1 MTAQKR
7 PAWQIWSDRKGRF
20 SPLRLI
26 VLIALIVPVLIA
38 LHDAQAIAHGARP
51 INNLIH
57 RTGFWALI
65 FLLASLAVTPL
76 RAILRYGTL
85 IDVRRMIGVAGF
97 LYAAAHIL
105 LFVADQQFDLVK
117 TGIEIVSRV
126 YLIIGFIA
134 LAGLAILAA
143 TSTDAMTRRL
153 GGLNW
158 RRLHSVVYVV
168 ALLALIHFFQQ
179 TKSDVSVPT
188 FVAGIFGWLMG
199 YRVLAKYLGT
209 QGEVPAWAL
218 LSLSVIVSGLTFA
231 AEAVGIGIAFNVS
244 PWRVLQTAFD
254 VEADIRPGWLVLGA
268 GLCVVALDI
277 VRGALRGRRPGVARE
292 RVAA

>member
-7 PAWQIWSDRKGRF
+7 PAWQIWCDRKGRF

-57 RTGFWALI
+57 RTGFWALV

-85 IDVRRMIGVAGF
+85 IDVRRMIGVAAF
-97 LYAAAHIL
+97 LYAAVHIL

-126 YLIIGFIA
+126 YLIIGFTA
-134 LAGLAILAA
+134 LVGLAILAA

-188 FVAGIFGWLMG
+188 FAAGIFGWLMG

-254 VEADIRPGWLVLGA
+254 FEADIRPGWLVLGA

-277 VRGALRGRRPGVARE
+277 VRGALRGRRPGAARE

>member
-218 LSLSVIVSGLTFA
+218 LSLSVFVSGLTFA

>member
-1 MTAQKR
+1 MAAPKR
-7 PAWQIWSDRKGRF
+7 PAWQIWCDRKGRF
-20 SPLRLI
+20 SPLRLT
-26 VLIALIVPVLIA
+26 VLIALLVPVLIA
-38 LHDAQAIAHGARP
+38 LHDAQAISRGARP
-51 INNLIH
+51 INDLIH
-57 RTGFWALI
+57 RTGFWALV

-76 RAILRYGTL
+76 RFVLRYGTL
-85 IDVRRMIGVAGF
+85 IDARRMIGVAAF

-105 LFVADQQFDLVK
+105 LFVADKQFDLVK

-126 YLIIGFIA
+126 YLIVGFVA

-158 RRLHSVVYVV
+158 RRLHSVVY
-168 ALLALIHFFQQ
+168 AATLLALIHFFQQ

-188 FVAGIFGWLMG
+188 FAAGIFGWLMG
-199 YRVLAKYLGT
+199 YRLLAKYLDT

-218 LSLSVIVSGLTFA
+218 LSLTVAVSVLTFA
-231 AEAVGIGIAFNVS
+231 AEAVGISLAFNVS

-254 VEADIRPGWLVLGA
+254 FEAGLRPGWLVLGA
-268 GLCVVALDI
+268 GLGVVALAI
-277 VRGALRGRRPGVARE
+277 LRGGVRGRRPGAPQG